1 MKYSRWPVLAF
12 ASVAA
17 VFFHG
22 CFRREEVP
30 GIVEE
35 ARTVPGRPDTVAVLR
50 FMPESAAIA
59 IAIPSIESVNT
70 DLESFLI
77 RGAPD
82 HINMEAEIKVVVRQL
97 ARNAEAFDAQ
107 TVEDIALAKGIDP
120 GAPLGVFFPAED
132 EYLDSDT
139 AAQRPFPGTDMGPF
153 SVLPGSMS
161 SFVTPLLAFSSR
173 FAVVLP
179 VINRQDAEQLV
190 SDWGGGGTMNPNDVS
205 DLGTTIFTRTDGHFA
220 YFFTKLWLVAGTDP
234 MLVNEIA
241 GRMTAP
247 AVIRYGTDECPADA
261 DDEMVLLI
269 RLDRL
274 TASYQ
279 GRGESAGSGWYSPLV
294 GPLAAAYTG
303 DDPIVVTWKFDEDHL
318 TVRSRLDY
326 DRHPRA
332 LELAGQPRPLA
343 LPGRFPASTLAF
355 SSFSLGDEYRAHL
368 KTALTG
374 PEQSQS
380 ALAPV
385 APSLTK
391 LIDAMG
397 NEIAMAVTGM
407 EGGNLKLALLARFND
422 GDAARAAL
430 NEMGML
436 ALKDQT
442 YNNTDLYA
450 FFFPMPSM
458 DQIRYA
464 IPGNTFV
471 IATDLNLLKTLV
483 DSILS
488 ERNSGLMAALEPPLD
503 GSAPRRN
510 LLVAR
515 KEFFSDAFV
524 PLLAST
530 GMISAEQR
538 EIVAHMFD
546 KLRDA
551 RLTTEVHNNWMDN
564 RLVVQLD

>member
-1 MKYSRWPVLAF
+1 MKYSHWPLIAF
-12 ASVAA
+12 TSVAA
-17 VFFHG
+17 VLFHG

-59 IAIPSIESVNT
+59 VAIPSIESVNA

-120 GAPLGVFFPAED
+120 GAPLGVFLLAED
-132 EYLDSDT
+132 KGLDSDT
-139 AAQRPFPGTDMGPF
+139 AALPPFPGTDRGAFSPMPGAMDPF
-153 SVLPGSMS
+153 VA
-161 SFVTPLLAFSSR
+161 PLLAFSSR

-179 VINRQDAEQLV
+179 IINRQDAEQLV
-190 SDWGGGGTMNPNDVS
+190 SDWGGGGTMNSNDVP
-205 DLGTTIFTRTDGHFA
+205 DLRTTIFTRADGSFA
-220 YFFTKLWLVAGTDP
+220 YFFTRLWLVAGTAP
-234 MLVNEIA
+234 ALVNEIA

-247 AVIRYGTDECPADA
+247 VVIRYGTEECPADA
-261 DDEMVLLI
+261 NDEIVQLI

-274 TASYQ
+274 AASYQ
-279 GRGESAGSGWYSPLV
+279 GRGESAGPAWYSPLV

-303 DDPIVVTWKFDEDHL
+303 NDPLVVTWRFDEDNL

-326 DRHPRA
+326 RRHPQA

-343 LPGRFPASTLAF
+343 LPRRFPASTLAF
-355 SSFSLGDEYRAHL
+355 FSFSIGDEYKTKL
-368 KTALTG
+368 KSALTG

-397 NEIAMAVTGM
+397 NEIAMAVAGM
-407 EGGNLKLALLARFND
+407 EGGSPKLALLAQFND

-430 NEMGML
+430 NEMGIL

-450 FFFPMPSM
+450 FFFPMPLM

-471 IATDLNLLKTLV
+471 VATNLDLLKTLV
-483 DSILS
+483 DMALS
-488 ERNSGLMAALEPPLD
+488 ERNSGLMDALEPPLD
-503 GSAPRRN
+503 ESAPRRH

-515 KEFFSDAFV
+515 KEFFTDAFV

-530 GMISAEQR
+530 GMISADQR
-538 EIVAHMFD
+538 EIVAHTFD